1 MFVRVLKSASIAL
14 LVIFILYQIIVRL
27 VRHYNKFPIPAPMVE
42 LIDNPLR
49 RRLLHPPAQM
59 VSRHGIQ
66 PGMTVLEV
74 GPGKGT
80 YTLETARQ
88 LGPQGRMVAVDIE
101 PTIIERLQTRAQ
113 ASGINNL
120 EARVADV
127 HALPFEDASFDAIT
141 MMATLGEIPDAD
153 RALDELRRVLKP
165 GGVLAISEFL
175 VDPDYQP
182 FASLT
187 RRMEQHQF
195 HLKQRSGNFFSY
207 SAQFE
212 PVAESA

>member
-14 LVIFILYQIIVRL
+14 LLIFILYQVIVRL
-27 VRHYNKFPIPAPMVE
+27 VRHYYKFPIPAPMVE

-59 VSRHGIQ
+59 VRRHGIQ

-88 LGPQGRMVAVDIE
+88 LGPQGRMVAIDIE

-113 ASGINNL
+113 ASGIDNL

-127 HALPFEDASFDAIT
+127 YALPFEDASFDAIT

-165 GGVLAISEFL
+165 SGVLAISEFL
-175 VDPDYQP
+175 VDPD
-182 FASLT
+182 
-187 RRMEQHQF
+187 
-195 HLKQRSGNFFSY
+195 
-207 SAQFE
+207 
-212 PVAESA
+212 